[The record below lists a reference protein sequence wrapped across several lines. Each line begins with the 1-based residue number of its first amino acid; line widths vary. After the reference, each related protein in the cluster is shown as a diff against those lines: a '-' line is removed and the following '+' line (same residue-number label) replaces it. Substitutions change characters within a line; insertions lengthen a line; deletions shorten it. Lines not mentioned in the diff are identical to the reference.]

1 MKKYKKR
8 KIGRKDPQKKESSN
22 EMKYLR
28 QMTIIL
34 FFSFMG
40 EFLNEFLPLPVPAG
54 IYGLLIMLLSL
65 MSGVLKVSDIKETAM
80 LLIEIM
86 PVMFVPAAVGIMDV
100 TEELSGILLPLVVI
114 IPVTTVA
121 GIGITGLIT
130 QTIIRKSCNNRK
142 LK

>member
-1 MKKYKKR
+1 
-8 KIGRKDPQKKESSN
+8 
-22 EMKYLR
+22 
-28 QMTIIL
+28 MTIIL